1 MDKNNISEEAELIE
15 QPAPPDFGFGVPEER
30 KELDPM
36 QFDEE
41 VDTKNAKVYSKAQ
54 ELESEAGG
62 FFDDFLGEENEEFS
76 KFSKMPH
83 SIKEF

>member
-1 MDKNNISEEAELIE
+1 L
-15 QPAPPDFGFGVPEER
+15 
-30 KELDPM
+30 

-41 VDTKNAKVYSKAQ
+41 VDTKNAKVYSKTQ
-54 ELESEAGG
+54 QLEDQDGG
-62 FFDDFLGEENEEFS
+62 LFDDFLGEENEEFS